1 MAAHTSVAQLLGVD
15 PVSDFA
21 LAEIV
26 ENGLP
31 IEHIQSL
38 REAGLTFTEVS
49 DLVIA
54 PRTLKHRKSRGEA
67 LSPDEADRALRVA
80 RTITQAESIFG
91 ERERAL
97 LWLRTPNDRLGE
109 RTPLSLLRTESGGR
123 LVEEMLWQI
132 DEGVY
137 S

>member
-1 MAAHTSVAQLLGVD
+1 MAAHTNVSQLLGVD
-15 PVSDFA
+15 SISDFA

-31 IEHIQSL
+31 IEHIQNL

-97 LWLRTPNDRLGE
+97 LWLRTRDDRLGE
-109 RTPLSLLRTESGGR
+109 RTPLSLLRNESGGR